1 MVSLR
6 KMAVTVT
13 YLYRVGDRVKLR
25 LGAHDV
31 VATVIEDRG
40 LLGPG
45 GQQLVRVS
53 VPVEANDNT
62 EFEVSAS
69 MVEPIQG
76 RARL

>member
-1 MVSLR
+1 
-6 KMAVTVT
+6 MAVTVT
-13 YLYRVGDRVKLR
+13 YRYRVGDRVKLK

-53 VPVEANDNT
+53 VSAETSDDL

-76 RARL
+76 RVRLR